1 MRKLAAIDEHIHAID
16 PNWPITAQEP
26 SSPTIFLNPKFLES
40 VREGEGGR
48 GERGSL
54 CIWGKLMVFIDYYFV
69 VLFSPQSL
77 QKDEATAK
85 RHINKITTTAT
96 ANRDSP
102 PLPKKVYI

>member
-1 MRKLAAIDEHIHAID
+1 
-16 PNWPITAQEP
+16 
-26 SSPTIFLNPKFLES
+26 
-40 VREGEGGR
+40 
-48 GERGSL
+48 
-54 CIWGKLMVFIDYYFV
+54 MVLIDYYFV

-85 RHINKITTTAT
+85 RHIKITTTAT